1 LISSFDIIWGR
12 WVVKLIAVVGI
23 VLVLAGI
30 VSLAYGGFTYTREET
45 VLKVGPLEVE
55 AEQRKR
61 FPISPLAGGAMVVGG
76 LILVALGW
84 NTRTARAA

>member
-1 LISSFDIIWGR
+1 MR
-12 WVVKLIAVVGI
+12 WIAVVGV
-23 VLVLAGI
+23 VLVVAGI
-30 VSLAYGGFTYTREET
+30 VSLAFGGFTYTREET

-76 LILVALGW
+76 LILVAVGW
-84 NTRTARAA
+84 NARTARAA